1 MKIAVYSSLQD
12 EACQQT
18 VRYLIESAH
27 TMGVTVTCHEAIC
40 KWLKNQSLSSFS
52 THTDLGKDTDVF
64 FSVGGDGTLLR
75 SLELIRDTEI
85 PVIGVNTGRLGF
97 LATLQADDIQVALQA
112 FVDRQYRVE
121 KRSLLEVVIEGASGD
136 LAAFPLAL
144 NEVGVSRKN
153 TTAMITVHTKINGE
167 PLNSYW
173 ADGFIVSTP
182 TGSTGYSLSNG
193 GPIIDPNSKSLVLTP
208 IAPHNLNARPLVIS
222 EEDVVELR
230 VSSREDAHL
239 LSLDSRIHTI
249 PTGQEIR
256 IQKAAFPLHLAR
268 LNDDSY
274 FKTLRNKLHWGK
286 DRRN

>member
-1 MKIAVYSSLQD
+1 M
-12 EACQQT
+12 
-18 VRYLIESAH
+18 
-27 TMGVTVTCHEAIC
+27 
-40 KWLKNQSLSSFS
+40 
-52 THTDLGKDTDVF
+52 GKDIDIF

-97 LATLQADDIQVALQA
+97 LATLQADDIQIALKA
-112 FVDRQYRVE
+112 FLDRKFRIE
-121 KRSLLEVVIEGASGD
+121 KRSLLEVNIKVASAD

-153 TTAMITVHTKINGE
+153 TTAMIDSHKINGV

-173 ADGFIVSTP
+173 ADGLIVSTP

-222 EEDVVELR
+222 EDDVVELR
-230 VSSREDAHL
+230 VSVV
-239 LSLDSRIHTI
+239 
-249 PTGQEIR
+249 
-256 IQKAAFPLHLAR
+256 
-268 LNDDSY
+268 
-274 FKTLRNKLHWGK
+274 KTLICCLWILNSHC
-286 DRRN
+286 

>member
-1 MKIAVYSSLQD
+1 
-12 EACQQT
+12 
-18 VRYLIESAH
+18 
-27 TMGVTVTCHEAIC
+27 
-40 KWLKNQSLSSFS
+40 
-52 THTDLGKDTDVF
+52 
-64 FSVGGDGTLLR
+64 
-75 SLELIRDTEI
+75 
-85 PVIGVNTGRLGF
+85 
-97 LATLQADDIQVALQA
+97 
-112 FVDRQYRVE
+112 
-121 KRSLLEVVIEGASGD
+121 
-136 LAAFPLAL
+136 LAL

-222 EEDVVELR
+222 EDDVVELR